1 MYGIYDWKVYNI
13 IIYTPDLV
21 LLLQYFAYLL
31 NNMHEGGTYLVLILI
46 ISSY

>member
-1 MYGIYDWKVYNI
+1 MGYMTGRVYNI

-31 NNMHEGGTYLVLILI
+31 NNMEGMTYLVLILV